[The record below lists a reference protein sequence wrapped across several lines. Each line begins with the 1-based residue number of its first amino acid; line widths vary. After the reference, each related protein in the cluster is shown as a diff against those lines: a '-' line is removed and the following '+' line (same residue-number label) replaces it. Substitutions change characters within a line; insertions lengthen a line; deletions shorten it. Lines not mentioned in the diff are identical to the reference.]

1 MTTCS
6 TDPEIWKAIPGFESK
21 LMAVAERE
29 KTLFLDIETYS
40 SVDLAKAGVYKYAES
55 QDFQILL
62 FAYSYNDDPVNV
74 LDLTKDDLDYQL
86 IQDLNDPT
94 ILKKAHN
101 AQFERIC
108 LSAYLRKLSDWKTG
122 AVLEGKPFLQ
132 PEGWFCTMVHSSMC
146 GLPSSLKQVG
156 DALGLEEDKKKLA
169 TGQALIRYFCM
180 PCKATKVNGSRT
192 RNLPED
198 DPQKWTEFITYNA
211 QDVVTEMEIEKRLSA
226 LYKMPETELSRYW
239 LDQRIADFG
248 IGVDMDLVHKIL
260 AYSEVHQQEVLD
272 EGQRLSGI
280 SISSV
285 SQLKGWIKERTGQ
298 TVTSLTKATMDDLI
312 ASQSDP
318 TVKKVLQLRQ
328 ESGKISIK
336 KYDVFE
342 RAVCEDGRIHGTLQF
357 YGSRTGRWAGR
368 LIQPQNLPRNSFDDF
383 PLARELVKAE
393 DWETLDMCYPSMNDV
408 FSTLIRTAFVPSEG
422 KAYAVA
428 DYSAI
433 EARVIAWLADEKWR
447 IQSFHEGKDI
457 YCQSASQMFGVPVEK
472 HGVNSHLRKKG
483 KIAELACGYGG
494 NIGALKAFGADKMG
508 LSDTDMA
515 DIIAKWRSASPN
527 ICMLWKTFDRMVS
540 RAVKMPGR
548 PMSGPKGMTFTVRDG
563 VLEVVLPSGRC
574 LIYQNPRFENNG
586 FVYEGL
592 NQTTRKWEAIGTWGG
607 KLTENVVQAIARDCL
622 ALAIDRMAV
631 KGYLPVMHIHDE
643 VVVEVPSADR
653 EEHLEA
659 IESIMAEPIPWAEGL
674 ELTAAGFTADYYQK
688 D

>member
-1 MTTCS
+1 
-6 TDPEIWKAIPGFESK
+6 
-21 LMAVAERE
+21 MAVAERE

-62 FAYSYNDDPVNV
+62 FAYSYNDDPVDV

-101 AQFERIC
+101 AQFERVC

-132 PEGWFCTMVHSSMC
+132 PEGWYCTMVHSSMC

-180 PCKATKVNGSRT
+180 PCKATKVNGGRT

-198 DPQKWTEFITYNA
+198 DPQKWADFITYNA
-211 QDVVTEMEIEKRLSA
+211 QDVVTEMEIEKRLLA

-260 AYSEVHQQEVLD
+260 AYGEVHQQEVLD

-428 DYSAI
+428 DYAAI

-659 IESIMAEPIPWAEGL
+659 IEIIMAEPIPWAEGL

>member
-1 MTTCS
+1 
-6 TDPEIWKAIPGFESK
+6 
-21 LMAVAERE
+21 MAVAERE

-62 FAYSYNDDPVNV
+62 FAYSYNDDPVDV

-101 AQFERIC
+101 AQFERVC

-132 PEGWFCTMVHSSMC
+132 PEGWYCTMVHSSMC

-180 PCKATKVNGSRT
+180 PCKATKVNGGRT

-198 DPQKWTEFITYNA
+198 DPQKWADFITYNA
-211 QDVVTEMEIEKRLSA
+211 QDVVTEMEIEKRLLA

-260 AYSEVHQQEVLD
+260 AYGEVHQQEVLD

-494 NIGALKAFGADKMG
+494 NIGALKAFGADKRG

-659 IESIMAEPIPWAEGL
+659 IEIIMAEPIPWAEGL

>member
-1 MTTCS
+1 
-6 TDPEIWKAIPGFESK
+6 
-21 LMAVAERE
+21 MAVAERE

-62 FAYSYNDDPVNV
+62 FAYSYNDDPVDV

-101 AQFERIC
+101 AQFERVC

-132 PEGWFCTMVHSSMC
+132 PEGWYCTMVHSSMC

-180 PCKATKVNGSRT
+180 PCKATKVNGGRT

-198 DPQKWTEFITYNA
+198 DPQKWADFITYNA
-211 QDVVTEMEIEKRLSA
+211 QDVVTEMEIEKRLLA

-260 AYSEVHQQEVLD
+260 AYGEVHQQEVLD

-659 IESIMAEPIPWAEGL
+659 IEIIMAEPIPWAEGL

>member
-1 MTTCS
+1 
-6 TDPEIWKAIPGFESK
+6 
-21 LMAVAERE
+21 MAVAERE

-40 SVDLAKAGVYKYAES
+40 SVDLAKVGVYKYAES

-62 FAYSYNDDPVNV
+62 FAYSYNDDPVDV

-101 AQFERIC
+101 AQFERVC

-180 PCKATKVNGSRT
+180 PCKATKVNGGRT

-198 DPQKWTEFITYNA
+198 DPQKWADFITYNA
-211 QDVVTEMEIEKRLSA
+211 QDVVTEMEIEKRLLA

-260 AYSEVHQQEVLD
+260 AYGEVHQQEVLD

-659 IESIMAEPIPWAEGL
+659 IEIIMAEPIPWAEGL

>member
-6 TDPEIWKAIPGFESK
+6 TKP
-21 LMAVAERE
+21 VQ
-29 KTLFLDIETYS
+29 TLHIDIETYS

-62 FAYSYNDDPVNV
+62 FAYSYNDDPVEV

-94 ILKKAHN
+94 VLKKAHN
-101 AQFERIC
+101 AQFERVC
-108 LSAYLRKLSDWKTG
+108 LSAYLRKLSVWKTG
-122 AVLEGKPFLQ
+122 DVLEGKPFLQ
-132 PEGWFCTMVHSSMC
+132 PEGWYCTMVHSSMC

-180 PCKATKVNGSRT
+180 PCKATKVNGGRT
-192 RNLPED
+192 RNLPDD
-198 DPQKWTEFITYNA
+198 DPQKWADFITYNA
-211 QDVVTEMEIEKRLSA
+211 QDVVTEMEIEKRLLT
-226 LYKMPETELSRYW
+226 LYKTPETELSRYW

-260 AYSEVHQQEVLD
+260 AYVEVHQQEVLD

-285 SQLKGWIKERTGQ
+285 SQLKNWIKERTGQ

-342 RAVCEDGRIHGTLQF
+342 RAVCQDGRIHGTLQF

-447 IQSFHEGKDI
+447 IQSFHEDKDI

-548 PMSGPKGMTFTVRDG
+548 PMSGPKGMTFTVRDD

-574 LIYQNPRFENNG
+574 LIYQNPRYEANQ
-586 FVYEGL
+586 FVYDGL
-592 NQTTRKWEAIGTWGG
+592 NQTTRKWEPVNTWGG

-622 ALAIDRMAV
+622 ALAIDRMAA

-653 EEHLEA
+653 EKHLEA
-659 IESIMAEPIPWAEGL
+659 VEDIMAEPIPWAEGL

>member
-1 MTTCS
+1 
-6 TDPEIWKAIPGFESK
+6 
-21 LMAVAERE
+21 MALTEQG

-55 QDFQILL
+55 KDFSVLL
-62 FAYSYNDDPVNV
+62 FAYSYNDGPVTV
-74 LDLTKDDLDYQL
+74 LDLTK
-86 IQDLNDPT
+86 QDLPGEI
-94 ILKKAHN
+94 ILDLVNRNVIKKAHN
-101 AQFERIC
+101 AQFERVC
-108 LSAYLRKLSDWKTG
+108 LSAYLRKWQKENGVSIAIGSLEIGKT
-122 AVLEGKPFLQ
+122 ETFKDYIP
-132 PEGWFCTMVHSSMC
+132 PEGWYCTMVHSSMC

-180 PCKATKVNGSRT
+180 PCKATKVNGGRT
-192 RNLPED
+192 RNLPKG
-198 DPQKWTEFITYNA
+198 DPEKWADFITYNM
-211 QDVVTEMEIEKRLSA
+211 QDVVTEMEIEKRLLT

-260 AYSEVHQQEVLD
+260 AYGEVHQQEVLE

-285 SQLKGWIKERTGQ
+285 SQLKNWIKERTGQ
-298 TVTSLTKATMDDLI
+298 TITSLTKTTMDDLI

-527 ICMLWKTFDRMVS
+527 ICLLWKTFDRMAS

-586 FVYEGL
+586 FVYDGL
-592 NQTTRKWEAIGTWGG
+592 NQTTRKWEAVNTWGG

-622 ALAIDRMAV
+622 ALAIDRMAA

-653 EEHLEA
+653 EEHLKAVED
-659 IESIMAEPIPWAEGL
+659 IMAEPIPWAEGL

>member
-1 MTTCS
+1 MMTCS
-6 TDPEIWKAIPGFESK
+6 TDP
-21 LMAVAERE
+21 VR
-29 KTLFLDIETYS
+29 TLHIDIETYS

-55 QDFQILL
+55 KDFSVLL
-62 FAYSYNDDPVNV
+62 FAYSYNDEPVTV
-74 LDLTKDDLDYQL
+74 LDLTRQDLPDS
-86 IQDLNDPT
+86 IIKDLNDRNV
-94 ILKKAHN
+94 LKKAHN
-101 AQFERIC
+101 AQFERVC
-108 LSAYLRKLSDWKTG
+108 LSHYCHKLETDYFTSCGFWEAEPPEFT
-122 AVLEGKPFLQ
+122 FLD
-132 PEGWFCTMVHSSMC
+132 PEGWYCTMVHSSMC

-180 PCKATKVNGSRT
+180 PCKATKVNGGRT
-192 RNLPED
+192 RNLPKD
-198 DPQKWTEFITYNA
+198 DPEKWADFIAYNM
-211 QDVVTEMEIEKRLSA
+211 QDVVTEMEIEKRLLT

-260 AYSEVHQQEVLD
+260 AYGEVHQQEVLE

-285 SQLKGWIKERTGQ
+285 SQLKNWIKERTGQ

-312 ASQSDP
+312 ASQTDP

-527 ICMLWKTFDRMVS
+527 ICLLWKTFDRMVS

-548 PMSGPKGMTFTVRDG
+548 PMSGPKGMIFTVRDG
-563 VLEVVLPSGRC
+563 VLEVVLPSKRC

-586 FVYEGL
+586 FVYDGL
-592 NQTTRKWEAIGTWGG
+592 NQTTRKWETIGTWGG

-622 ALAIDRMAV
+622 ALAIDRMAA

-643 VVVEVPSADR
+643 VVVEVPAADR
-653 EEHLEA
+653 EKHLEA
-659 IESIMAEPIPWAEGL
+659 IEAIMAEPIPWAEGL